1 MELKDPMDTGV
12 IRQAIDSATERG
24 LTVEEALSHWQLAG
38 GAAAGARAAHWVSI
52 GFGIAR
58 AERAAARLA
67 R

>member
-1 MELKDPMDTGV
+1 MNTHL

-38 GAAAGARAAHWVSI
+38 GAAAGERSAHWVSI

-58 AERAAARLA
+58 DERAAVRIE

>member
-1 MELKDPMDTGV
+1 MALMGAMDTRV

-38 GAAAGARAAHWVSI
+38 GPAAGARSAHWVSI

-58 AERAAARLA
+58 AERAAVRME

>member
-1 MELKDPMDTGV
+1 MDIGV

-38 GAAAGARAAHWVSI
+38 GPAAGPRASHWVSI

-58 AERAAARLA
+58 AERAASLQLR
-67 R
+67 